1 MDKGHVLFKDIV
13 LGNGKGTSNSK
24 LMLEEDDIDLLDN
37 DFQMEFADGLPS
49 TRFSDRVQA
58 LMQNSMVKSIMI
70 KLLGQKIGGLN
81 AMLNKIYAV
90 SSRDG
95 SSDEGE
101 RDSDEEV
108 SSQSLQTVHWL
119 LGFSLQSMHLSS
131 HSLLELNL
139 STHLEQTYEVVL
151 DSVNQSDAFALQT
164 EHIATILNGLPSE
177 FDPLMVVI
185 TASREP
191 FSLERGMSVLI
202 DVETRLRDPLR
213 LPVGINTVQN
223 NSQLMIFKAT

>member
-13 LGNGKGTSNSK
+13 SGNGKGTSNSK

-37 DFQMEFADGLPS
+37 DVQMEFADGLPS
-49 TRFSDRVQA
+49 TRFLDRVQA

-70 KLLGQKIGGLN
+70 KLLGRKIGGLN
-81 AMLNKIYAV
+81 AMLNK
-90 SSRDG
+90 
-95 SSDEGE
+95 
-101 RDSDEEV
+101 
-108 SSQSLQTVHWL
+108 L
-119 LGFSLQSMHLSS
+119 LVEM
-131 HSLLELNL
+131 
-139 STHLEQTYEVVL
+139 
-151 DSVNQSDAFALQT
+151 

-191 FSLERGMSVLI
+191 FSLERRMSVLI

-223 NSQLMIFKAT
+223 NSQLVLIFKAT